1 MNTNCKMFSVS
12 PTYMTVDN
20 VDNVDRD
27 TLEEY
32 NRHMHTQFVFK

>member
-12 PTYMTVDN
+12 PTYMT

>member
-20 VDNVDRD
+20 VDMD